1 MFSYRLFPYG
11 PIQQAIIHQLSLV
24 ATNLAHLVESDEE
37 TVDVVSGVVWVQC
50 LLMLVDLLYNKLP
63 KFVDVSE
70 DVLVGATHVSHQPG
84 EDVVQLG
91 E

>member
-1 MFSYRLFPYG
+1 
-11 PIQQAIIHQLSLV
+11 
-24 ATNLAHLVESDEE
+24 
-37 TVDVVSGVVWVQC
+37 
-50 LLMLVDLLYNKLP
+50 MLVDLLYNKLP

-70 DVLVGATHVSHQPG
+70 DVLVGARHVSHQPG